1 MWTPSGRRC
10 LLVVFASCLVG
21 LASAPAGAQSDR
33 DAALIAAG
41 QQAHRLG
48 KYGFAIAALE
58 QAHRVAPHPHLLI
71 AIAKAHHQR
80 FVVARAA
87 YDRIQAILHYQEYLD
102 ATPEGAGSGRA
113 RRAIAHLEGLQLAMD
128 DAAMARAAAA
138 DRTQTRLVV
147 TSPVLGAVARVD
159 GGMAQQTPLFRTIKP
174 GKHTL
179 VVSAPGYQVMTRRI
193 AAKRG
198 FVQVVSADLRRFP
211 IELKVTGTSKA
222 QVHLDGRFVG
232 IIPFEEPIE
241 VQPGTRK
248 LEVTLNGHRT
258 HTEQVTLKPGRPR
271 DIEVDLDFTTR
282 RIGSSVMLAL
292 GGAGVVTGLVFG
304 IATLVA
310 DGSDD
315 PEPLAHEYRA
325 VSGLAAG
332 VGLGLS
338 LFGAAMFT
346 FDEPEL
352 SVEPG
357 GPGEVG
363 ATMRL
368 RF

>member
-1 MWTPSGRRC
+1 MWMRSGCRW
-10 LLVVFASCLVG
+10 LLVVLAFCVG
-21 LASAPAGAQSDR
+21 GLCPRIAGAQTAGSDE
-33 DAALIAAG
+33 LIAAG
-41 QQAHRLG
+41 QKAHRLG

-58 QAHRVAPHPHLLI
+58 QAQRIAPHPHLLI
-71 AIAKAHHQR
+71 AIANAHHQR
-80 FVVARAA
+80 FVVARAP

-102 ATPEGAGSGRA
+102 ATPDGAGSRRA
-113 RRAIAHLEGLQLAMD
+113 RRAIAALEALQLDAD
-128 DAAMARAAAA
+128 DAAMAKAAAA
-138 DRTQTRLVV
+138 DTKKTRLVV
-147 TSPVLGAVARVD
+147 TSPVLGAMARVD
-159 GGMAQQTPLFRTIKP
+159 GEMARRTPLFRTIKP
-174 GKHTL
+174 GEHTI

-193 AAKRG
+193 AVERG
-198 FVQVVSADLRRFP
+198 FLQVVSADLRRFP
-211 IELKVTGTSKA
+211 IELRVTGTSKA
-222 QVHLDGRFVG
+222 QVHLDGIFVG

-258 HTEQVTLKPGRPR
+258 HTEQVTFKPGRPR
-271 DIEVDLDFTTR
+271 DLDVDLDFTNR

-310 DGSDD
+310 DGSED
-315 PEPLAHEYRA
+315 PEPLAREYRA
-325 VSGLAAG
+325 VSGWSAG

-338 LFGAAMFT
+338 LFGAALFT